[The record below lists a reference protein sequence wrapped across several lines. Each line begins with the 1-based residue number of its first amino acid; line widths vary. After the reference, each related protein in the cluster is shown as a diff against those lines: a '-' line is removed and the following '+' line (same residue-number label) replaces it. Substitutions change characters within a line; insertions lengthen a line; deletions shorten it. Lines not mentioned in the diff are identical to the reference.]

1 MYILKVMY
9 KNSAK
14 KTRTKQRRYKQQ
26 LSDDLLKPPEMR
38 YPSHLAAKV
47 TLLRTNGHVI
57 CIINALYV
65 YIYVLYTSHKHTF
78 A

>member
-1 MYILKVMY
+1 MY

-57 CIINALYV
+57 CIVNALYV